1 MGRLIETAV
10 EAEHGIFLK
19 LWRMYVVND
28 DQSPV
33 FMGNM
38 LRCVIRAN
46 TDNTPKSIKKEIV
59 KFLSREHVLRNQMLV
74 FQPLLRPLI
83 VRL

>member
-1 MGRLIETAV
+1 MLGGHALGRLIETAV
-10 EAEHGIFLK
+10 EAEHGTFLK

-46 TDNTPKSIKKEIV
+46 TDNTPKSIKK
-59 KFLSREHVLRNQMLV
+59 KLSNFFPENM
-74 FQPLLRPLI
+74 F
-83 VRL
+83 